1 MSANTW
7 TPSALASEARPW
19 QGAGWRAVEAQHR
32 VATMVLVQG
41 DLQDQALLEDILD
54 VVKPPMPKGA
64 QVLHW
69 LLATPF
75 RHWPTKSGSRFRRR
89 EDPGVFYGAETRR
102 TAAAES
108 GYWRLRFWLDSDG
121 LKQRSAAVELTLFEL
136 HAAASAALDL
146 TLPPLSNDRDAWMQ
160 RADYTATQALA
171 VSARA
176 ASVDAIRYASV
187 RDAQGVCFALLTPQV
202 FKNVS
207 SPYRHVQQSWSLTI
221 APPNTVVWQ
230 RHLEDEQLHFQF
242 EIP

>member
-1 MSANTW
+1 MSANIW
-7 TPSALASEARPW
+7 TPSALASEVRPW

-32 VATMVLVQG
+32 VATMVLAQG
-41 DLQDQALLEDILD
+41 DLQDQGLLEDILD
-54 VVKPPMPKGA
+54 TVKPPLPKSA
-64 QVLHW
+64 QGLHW
-69 LLATPF
+69 LLSTPF

-121 LKQRSAAVELTLFEL
+121 LRQRSSAVELTLFEF
-136 HAAASAALDL
+136 HAAARTSLDL
-146 TLPPLSNDRDAWMQ
+146 TLPPLADDRGAWTQ

-176 ASVDAIRYASV
+176 AGVDAIRYASV
-187 RDAQGVCFALLTPQV
+187 RDAQGVCCALLTPQV
-202 FKNVS
+202 FKNVN

-230 RHLEDEQLHFQF
+230 RHLEDEQFHFQF